1 MSRIKVMS
9 IFGTRPE
16 AIKMAPVVKALEND
30 PRFESRVCVTAQ
42 HREMLDQVLRLFEI
56 RPDHDLGIMQA
67 NQTLTQITQ
76 RALEGVEQVLMTER
90 PQMILVQGDTTTA
103 FAATLAAFYQKV
115 GVGHVEAGLRTD
127 QIYDPFPEEM
137 NRRMI
142 TVLTDVH
149 LPPTQASR
157 ANLLACGVPE
167 ARIYLTGNTVIDA
180 MQHILAQRAGQLP
193 AELETLPAGR
203 RLVLVETHRREN
215 LGAPMASVCRA
226 IKRLVTDF
234 DDVEV
239 AFSVHRNP
247 KVREVVM
254 PALSGMSRVHLLEP
268 MDYAVLVRLMKA
280 SYLVL
285 TDSGGIQE
293 EAPSLG
299 VPALV
304 LRKTTERPEGV
315 EAGNARLVGTDED
328 VVYQHA
334 AALLSD
340 REAYL
345 RMSQAANPY
354 GDGLSASRVVGALA
368 HHLGLVDG
376 RPTEF
381 APRPAVGTR

>member
-16 AIKMAPVVKALEND
+16 AIKMAPVVKALEAD
-30 PRFESRVCVTAQ
+30 ERFESRVCVTAQ
-42 HREMLDQVLRLFEI
+42 HREMLDQVLALFDIKPE
-56 RPDHDLGIMQA
+56 RDLGIMQA

-76 RALEGVEQVLMTER
+76 RALEGVEQVLAEER
-90 PQMILVQGDTTTA
+90 PHMILVQGDTTTA
-103 FAATLAAFYQKV
+103 FAATLAAFYQKI

-127 QIYDPFPEEM
+127 EIYDPFPEEM

-142 TVLTDVH
+142 TVLADVH

-157 ANLLACGVPE
+157 TNLLACGVPAE
-167 ARIYLTGNTVIDA
+167 RIYLTGNTVIDA
-180 MQHILAQRAGQLP
+180 MQHILTHGDGALP
-193 AELETLPAGR
+193 PEVESGGR
-203 RLVLVETHRREN
+203 RRRLILVETHRREN

-226 IKRLVTDF
+226 IARIVADF
-234 DDVEV
+234 DDVEI

-254 PALSGMSRVHLLEP
+254 PALSGMPRVHLLEP
-268 MDYAVLVRLMKA
+268 MDYAVLVRLMKE

-315 EAGNARLVGTDED
+315 EAGNARLVGTDEG
-328 VVYQHA
+328 VVYEQA
-334 AALLSD
+334 ARLLSN
-340 REAYL
+340 REEYL
-345 RMSQAANPY
+345 KMSQAANPY
-354 GDGLSASRVVGALA
+354 GDGLSSARVVGALA
-368 HHLGLVDG
+368 HHFKLQGS
-376 RPTEF
+376 RPDEF
-381 APRPAVGTR
+381 TPRPVVGAR